1 MFLFVHY
8 FYLITSTC
16 PDSSIL
22 TEYQTQFEDLDLVIT
37 GCFFY
42 RTTNYVGAIAMATAL
57 EYVQGIGIENIE
69 NYEKQLLEYANKKL
83 SSISELIIYGNA
95 KNKACVISFLIDTV
109 HHYDTGMILDKL
121 GIAVRTG
128 THCTEPLMK
137 RLRIDG
143 TVRAS
148 MAFYNTFEEIDV
160 LCSGIER
167 VKTMFF

>member
-1 MFLFVHY
+1 M
-8 FYLITSTC
+8 
-16 PDSSIL
+16 
-22 TEYQTQFEDLDLVIT
+22 
-37 GCFFY
+37 
-42 RTTNYVGAIAMATAL
+42 
-57 EYVQGIGIENIE
+57 
-69 NYEKQLLEYANKKL
+69 
-83 SSISELIIYGNA
+83 SSISDLIIYGNA

-137 RLRIDG
+137 RLGIDG

-148 MAFYNTFEEIDV
+148 MAFYNTFEEIDI